1 MSAFDL
7 NALFLALDSRREAR
21 GLSWTQVAREINAPY
36 ASMALRPISTSTL
49 TGLRERSVV
58 EADGVLQMLI
68 WLDRTPESFVPGY
81 GYVEGEAFRLA
92 RVGPGQILRFDARAV
107 HAALDRRRR
116 EKRLTW
122 SEVANEIGGLRASG
136 LTRLARGGR
145 VSFPGIMSIAA
156 WLELPAAALTHAS
169 DS

>member
-1 MSAFDL
+1 
-7 NALFLALDSRREAR
+7 
-21 GLSWTQVAREINAPY
+21 
-36 ASMALRPISTSTL
+36 
-49 TGLRERSVV
+49 
-58 EADGVLQMLI
+58 
-68 WLDRTPESFVPGY
+68 
-81 GYVEGEAFRLA
+81 
-92 RVGPGQILRFDARAV
+92 VGPGQILRFDARAV

-122 SEVANEIGGLRASG
+122 NEVANEIGGLRASG